1 MLFRSRASAQE
12 GLPSNSP
19 FRGGVPTGVA
29 TADVLPLSAAEVIE
43 RALQRNLGV
52 LSADY
57 GVDRA
62 KGAQRVE
69 RADLLPNVHA
79 GLMESRQTRNLEA
92 FGFPLSGQFPALVG
106 PFNNFDARLYLSQTI
121 FDASSLRDAQAADHS
136 VEAAKHSYRGAR
148 DAVVLVAANLYLQVI
163 ASDARAQSRSEEHT
177 SELQSH

>member
-1 MLFRSRASAQE
+1 MIRNPRSELILAAVLAAALLPLRASAQE

-62 KGAQRVE
+62 KGAQRYK
-69 RADLLPNVHA
+69 P
-79 GLMESRQTRNLEA
+79 
-92 FGFPLSGQFPALVG
+92 
-106 PFNNFDARLYLSQTI
+106 
-121 FDASSLRDAQAADHS
+121 
-136 VEAAKHSYRGAR
+136 
-148 DAVVLVAANLYLQVI
+148 
-163 ASDARAQSRSEEHT
+163 
-177 SELQSH
+177 

>member
-1 MLFRSRASAQE
+1 MTMAVPALRGRPVVGDSLRLLPSGRDTAGPCESKWSRTDGAGLAGGQRASAQE

-62 KGAQRVE
+62 KGAQR
-69 RADLLPNVHA
+69 
-79 GLMESRQTRNLEA
+79 
-92 FGFPLSGQFPALVG
+92 
-106 PFNNFDARLYLSQTI
+106 
-121 FDASSLRDAQAADHS
+121 
-136 VEAAKHSYRGAR
+136 
-148 DAVVLVAANLYLQVI
+148 
-163 ASDARAQSRSEEHT
+163 
-177 SELQSH
+177 